1 MQNPFRLTKKQ
12 DIIPLKLLSKN
23 FIMKTYNI
31 RTVAIFLLIGIL
43 VSCSS
48 HKQEYKAKQE
58 RIIEKMEKLEEMC
71 ELTTQ
76 NFVGY
81 INAKDQGL
89 STESSQETLRLL
101 KKYVNDQTD
110 SLEILYNDIKAISTD
125 NKEEFDELTNLYSDF
140 LEYKEICGGPGGYFV
155 MYQYL
160 SQTEELKNK
169 VKKDL
174 KTFKI
179 KHLSTKE

>member
-1 MQNPFRLTKKQ
+1 
-12 DIIPLKLLSKN
+12 
-23 FIMKTYNI
+23 MKTYNI
-31 RTVAIFLLIGIL
+31 RTVAIFLLSGIL

-125 NKEEFDELTNLYSDF
+125 NKEEFDELTNL
-140 LEYKEICGGPGGYFV
+140 
-155 MYQYL
+155 
-160 SQTEELKNK
+160 LKFRK
-169 VKKDL
+169 C
-174 KTFKI
+174 FAACI
-179 KHLSTKE
+179 I